1 MDWKCWHIHDKID
14 EWVIVKLGEVLKV
27 LTTER
32 PENPFY
38 NLAFEEAFYKALKEP
53 VLRIWR
59 NDKVIVIGRHQC
71 ALLEVNAK
79 EAEKFGVKLVRRF
92 TGGGAVYHDIG
103 NVNYSIV
110 MPKGILGIKNIEE
123 AFKFVGNIVIEV
135 LKNMGISNVN
145 YRPLND
151 IEISGLKVS
160 GMAAAWT
167 ENKLFVHGAI
177 LVGSN
182 LSILQKVLK
191 ISKEKVSDKKFVSSR
206 TRTVITLGEV
216 LKRKIVFDEIIENF
230 SEAFSKALGFRDYSI
245 DNSYE
250 EVSELANDLYKNKYS
265 RTSWNLKYLNFV
277 KESFP
282 EDEIKALLNIAKP

>member
-1 MDWKCWHIHDKID
+1 MTAN
-14 EWVIVKLGEVLKV
+14 LGETLRVLIV
-27 LTTER
+27 EW

-38 NLAFEEAFYKALKEP
+38 NLAFEEAFYKALKGP
-53 VLRIWR
+53 ALRIWR
-59 NDKVIVIGRHQC
+59 NDKVVVIGRHQC

-79 EAEKFGVKLVRRF
+79 EAERLGVKLVRRF

-103 NVNYSIV
+103 NVNYSLV
-110 MPKGILGIKNIEE
+110 VPKGALGIKNIEE
-123 AFKFVGNIVIEV
+123 AFKFVGNAVIEA
-135 LKNMGISNVN
+135 LKNMGINDVN

-167 ENKLFVHGAI
+167 KDKLFVHGAI
-177 LVGSN
+177 LIGSD
-182 LSILQKVLK
+182 LSILKRVLK

-206 TRTVITLGEV
+206 MRTVITLEEALG
-216 LKRKIVFDEIIENF
+216 RKIEFDEIVERF
-230 SEAFSKALGFRDYSI
+230 SETFSKALGLRNYDI
-245 DNSYE
+245 DNNYNE
-250 EVSELANDLYKNKYS
+250 ISELTDNLYENKYS
-265 RTSWNLKYLNFV
+265 RTSWNLKYLDFV

>member
-1 MDWKCWHIHDKID
+1 MT
-14 EWVIVKLGEVLKV
+14 VNLGETLRVLIA
-27 LTTER
+27 EW
-32 PENPFY
+32 PQNPFY
-38 NLAFEEAFYKALKEP
+38 NLAFEEAFYKALKGP

-59 NDKVIVIGRHQC
+59 NDKVVVIGRHQC

-79 EAEKFGVKLVRRF
+79 EAERLGVKLVRRF

-110 MPKGILGIKNIEE
+110 MPKGVLGIKNIED
-123 AFKFVGNIVIEV
+123 AFKFVGNVVIEA
-135 LKNMGISNVN
+135 LKNMGINDVN

-151 IEISGLKVS
+151 VEVSGLKVS

-167 ENKLFVHGAI
+167 EDKLFVHGAI
-177 LVGSN
+177 LVGSD
-182 LSILQKVLK
+182 LSILKRVLK

-206 TRTVITLGEV
+206 MRTVITLEEALG
-216 LKRKIVFDEIIENF
+216 RKVKFDEIVERF
-230 SEAFSKALGFRDYSI
+230 SETFSKALGLRDYDI
-245 DNSYE
+245 DNNYNEISG
-250 EVSELANDLYKNKYS
+250 LANSLYESRYS
-265 RTSWNLKYLNFV
+265 RTSWNLKYLEFV